1 MLNSVPIAVTSN
13 TRQVVLRHPNTM
25 PCTVFRKVVKR
36 VETAGELDPNSPT
49 PNDPSEMG
57 GAPTLGG
64 MGVLRSED
72 EADFEYV
79 PLGEGRCLFAG
90 PFMPND
96 LNERDDA
103 VLQQNMQEAQVE
115 PLADPGT
122 PEWFM
127 ADTTDL
133 VMITP
138 GLGVVL
144 AYEVATATGMS
155 NIPPYVR
162 KLVLNPRDDLH
173 HLDPFIP
180 EPAAP

>member
-1 MLNSVPIAVTSN
+1 MLNSVPIAVSGN

-25 PCTVFRKVVKR
+25 PCTVFRKVVTR
-36 VETAGELDPNSPT
+36 VEPQSDTDPESPT
-49 PNDPSEMG
+49 PNDPSVMG
-57 GAPTLGG
+57 GMPTLGG

-90 PFMPND
+90 PYVPND

-103 VLQQNMQEAQVE
+103 VLQQPMQEAQVE
-115 PLADPGT
+115 SLAAPGT
-122 PEWFM
+122 PDHFV
-127 ADTTDL
+127 ADIGHL
-133 VMITP
+133 VLITP

-180 EPAAP
+180 EPTAP

>member
-1 MLNSVPIAVTSN
+1 MLTSVPTAINQS

-25 PCTVFRKVVKR
+25 PCTVWRKVIKR
-36 VETAGELDPNSPT
+36 VETKGEINPDSPT
-49 PNDPSEMG
+49 PAEASVFG
-57 GAPTLGG
+57 GMPTLGG

-72 EADFEYV
+72 ESDFEYV
-79 PLGEGRCLFAG
+79 PLGDARCLFAG
-90 PFMPND
+90 PYVPND

-103 VLQQNMQEAQVE
+103 VLQQPMQEAQIE
-115 PLADPGT
+115 SIAEPGT
-122 PEWFM
+122 PGYFV
-127 ADTTDL
+127 ADTSNL

-144 AYEVATATGMS
+144 AYEVATVTGQA

-173 HLDPFIP
+173 ALEPFIP
-180 EPAAP
+180 QITG